1 MTRRRREV
9 AQNLHRVSVAWEDSE
24 VRDQGVLGA
33 VIEVLFDFRKKIL
46 L

>member
-1 MTRRRREV
+1 MIRQREV
-9 AQNLHRVSVAWEDSE
+9 AQNLHRVSVTWEDSE
-24 VRDQGVLGA
+24 VRDQSVFGA